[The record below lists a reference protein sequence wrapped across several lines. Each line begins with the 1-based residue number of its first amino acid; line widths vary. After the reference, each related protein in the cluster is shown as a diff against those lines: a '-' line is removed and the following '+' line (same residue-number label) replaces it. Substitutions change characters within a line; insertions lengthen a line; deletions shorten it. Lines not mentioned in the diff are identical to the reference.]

1 MFYVSLK
8 GDRDSVF
15 LREGYQDSQLVE
27 KDRLL
32 LIKEKLRTLV
42 NVPRF
47 PKGPARRIVEDSM
60 RESDGREDESG
71 QEEEEWSEDVD
82 NLLSDDDWS
91 DEDDDDLPPD
101 FDEDGE
107 LLEIGQGKTIKQDS
121 RQNDEMVLLPVLPD
135 GRPREQW

>member
-1 MFYVSLK
+1 
-8 GDRDSVF
+8 
-15 LREGYQDSQLVE
+15 
-27 KDRLL
+27 
-32 LIKEKLRTLV
+32 
-42 NVPRF
+42 
-47 PKGPARRIVEDSM
+47 M